1 MRALV
6 SPDIPRTSPHSLTTS
21 FHSGAAPIVNPAM
34 LPTGYAGCF
43 ACLHAALER
52 VPRCPVTLVRVAEGD
67 LRRVLG

>member
-1 MRALV
+1 
-6 SPDIPRTSPHSLTTS
+6 
-21 FHSGAAPIVNPAM
+21 M